1 MRYSI
6 KFNTENKTWMVIT
19 NLGVGQ
25 IIGLYSTK
33 AEAYN
38 YVSQL
43 QENKLD
49 KDLFG
54 NYSSQLKKIIPK
66 TLIARYGRHVAN

>member
-6 KFNTENKTWMVIT
+6 RFNTENKTWMVMT
-19 NLGVGQ
+19 NLGIGQ
-25 IIGLYSTK
+25 IISFYSAK
-33 AEAYN
+33 ADAYN

-43 QENKLD
+43 QASKLD
-49 KDLFG
+49 KNSFG

>member
-6 KFNTENKTWMVIT
+6 KFNTENKTWMVMT
-19 NLGVGQ
+19 NLGIGQ
-25 IIGLYSTK
+25 IIGLYSAK
-33 AEAYN
+33 ADAYN

-49 KDLFG
+49 KNSFG

-66 TLIARYGRHVAN
+66 TLISLYGRHVAN

>member
-1 MRYSI
+1 M
-6 KFNTENKTWMVIT
+6 T
-19 NLGVGQ
+19 NLGIGQ
-25 IIGLYSTK
+25 IISFYSAK
-33 AEAYN
+33 ADAYN

-43 QENKLD
+43 QASKLD
-49 KDLFG
+49 KNSFG